1 MDVMDGHND
10 LPWRLRVRDPDDE
23 LDLLGGLDADLAA
36 TGLHTDLPR
45 LRRGGVG
52 AQFWSVYVPND
63 RPEPQAAIQVV
74 EQVEL
79 VRRLVARHPG
89 TLALATNAA
98 EVEHARA
105 TGRIASLLG
114 AEGGHCLDNS
124 LVVLRS
130 LHKLGIRYL
139 TLTHS
144 RNTDWADSATDTP
157 ASGGLSPFGHE
168 VVRELNRLG
177 MLCDI
182 SHVADTTMHA
192 ALDTSTA
199 PAFFSH
205 SSARALCDH
214 PRNVPDDVLTR
225 VRDTGGVVMLTFV
238 PFFLTNPCREWGDEL
253 ARVEDA
259 IAAPWDSPD
268 FLRIRQ
274 SWIETNPPPRTTA
287 RDVADHIDHVREVAG
302 LDAVGLGGDFDG
314 TEVLPADLPDVSAYP
329 ALFEELRTR
338 RWSDAELRKL
348 AWDNAMRVLRATC
361 G

>member
-10 LPWRLRVRDPDDE
+10 LPWRLRVRDPGGA
-23 LDLLGGLDADLAA
+23 LDLAADLTA

-45 LRRGGVG
+45 LARGGVG
-52 AQFWSVYVPND
+52 AQFWSVYVPDD
-63 RPEPQAAIQVV
+63 RPGPQAAVQVV

-79 VRRLVARHPG
+79 VRRIVARHPDR
-89 TLALATNAA
+89 LALATNAA
-98 EVEHARA
+98 EVERARA
-105 TGRIASLLG
+105 AGRIASLLG
-114 AEGGHCLDNS
+114 AEGGHCIDNS

-144 RNTDWADSATDTP
+144 RTTDWADSATDEP
-157 ASGGLSPFGHE
+157 VSGGLSPFGRE

-177 MLCDI
+177 MLADL

-192 ALDTSTA
+192 VLDTSGA

-214 PRNVPDDVLTR
+214 PRNVPDDVLRR
-225 VRDTGGVVMLTFV
+225 VRDTEGVVMVTFV
-238 PFFLTNPCREWGDEL
+238 PFFLTDDCRHWGEEL
-253 ARVEDA
+253 ARTEDA
-259 IAAPWDSPD
+259 ITAPWDSPE
-268 FLRIRQ
+268 FLRERGA
-274 SWIETNPPPRTTA
+274 WIAANPCPPTSV
-287 RDVADHIDHVREVAG
+287 RDVADHIEHVRDVAG
-302 LDAVGLGGDFDG
+302 PAAIGLGGDFDG
-314 TEVLPADLPDVSAYP
+314 TEMLPAGLPDVSAYP
-329 ALFEELRTR
+329 ALFAELTTRGWSEPELR
-338 RWSDAELRKL
+338 AL

>member
-1 MDVMDGHND
+1 MDVFDGHND
-10 LPWRLRVRDPDDE
+10 LPWRLRVRDPAGR
-23 LDLLGGLDADLAA
+23 LDLAA
-36 TGLHTDLPR
+36 ELGGTGLHTDLPR

-79 VRRLVARHPG
+79 VRRIIARYPG
-89 TLALATNAA
+89 SLALATNAT
-98 EVEHARA
+98 EVEQARA
-105 TGRIASLLG
+105 DGRIASLLG

-144 RNTDWADSATDTP
+144 HNTAWADSATDEP
-157 ASGGLSPFGHE
+157 AHGGLTPFGEE

-177 MLCDI
+177 MLADLA
-182 SHVADTTMHA
+182 HVADATMHA
-192 ALDTSTA
+192 VLDITTA

-214 PRNVPDDVLTR
+214 PRNVPDDVLLR
-225 VRDTGGVVMLTFV
+225 VRDTEGVVMVTFV
-238 PFFLTNPCREWGDEL
+238 PFFLTDECRAWGDEL
-253 ARVEDA
+253 ARAEDA
-259 IAAPWDSPD
+259 IALPWDSPD
-268 FLRIRQ
+268 FLRARQ
-274 SWIETNPPPRTTA
+274 AWIGANPCPPTSV
-287 RDVADHIDHVREVAG
+287 RDVADHVEHVREVAG
-302 LDAVGLGGDFDG
+302 VDAVGLGGDYDG
-314 TEVLPADLPDVSAYP
+314 TEVVPDGLPDVSSYP
-329 ALFEELRTR
+329 ALLDELSARG
-338 RWSDAELRKL
+338 WSDGDLRKL

>member
-10 LPWRLRVRDPDDE
+10 LPWRLRVRDPHGA
-23 LDLLGGLDADLAA
+23 LDLAADLTA

-52 AQFWSVYVPND
+52 AQFWSVYVPDD
-63 RPEPQAAIQVV
+63 RPEPQAAVQVV

-79 VRRLVARHPG
+79 VRRIVARHPDR
-89 TLALATNAA
+89 LAIATSAA
-98 EVEHARA
+98 EVERVRA
-105 TGRIASLLG
+105 SGRIASLLG
-114 AEGGHCLDNS
+114 AEGGHCIDNS

-130 LHKLGIRYL
+130 LYKLGIRYL

-144 RNTDWADSATDTP
+144 RNTAWADSATDEP

-168 VVRELNRLG
+168 VVRELNHLG
-177 MLCDI
+177 MLADL

-214 PRNVPDDVLTR
+214 PRNVPDDVLRR
-225 VRDTGGVVMLTFV
+225 VRDTEGVVMVTFV
-238 PFFLTNPCREWGDEL
+238 PFFLTDECRHWGDEL
-253 ARVEDA
+253 YRVEDA
-259 IAAPWDSPD
+259 IALPCDSPE
-268 FLRIRQ
+268 FLRERQ
-274 SWIETNPPPRTTA
+274 AWIEANPCPPTSV
-287 RDVADHIDHVREVAG
+287 RDVADHVEHVREVAG
-302 LDAVGLGGDFDG
+302 VGAVGLGGDFDG
-314 TEVLPADLPDVSAYP
+314 TEVVPARLPDVSAYP
-329 ALFEELRTR
+329 ALFDELTARGWSEPELRG
-338 RWSDAELRKL
+338 L

>member
-1 MDVMDGHND
+1 MDVIDGHND
-10 LPWRLRVRDPDDE
+10 LPWRLRMRDPE
-23 LDLLGGLDADLAA
+23 RRLDLRADLTA

-52 AQFWSVYVPND
+52 AQFWSVYVPDD

-79 VRRLVARHPG
+79 VRDLVARYPD
-89 TLALATNAA
+89 TLALATSAA
-98 EVEHARA
+98 EVERARA
-105 TGRIASLLG
+105 AGRIACLLG

-144 RNTDWADSATDTP
+144 RNTAWADSATDTP

-177 MLCDI
+177 MLCDL
-182 SHVADTTMHA
+182 SHVADATMHA
-192 ALDTSTA
+192 ALDTSTH

-214 PRNVPDDVLTR
+214 PRNVPDDVLAR
-225 VRDTGGVVMLTFV
+225 VADSNGVVMVTFV
-238 PFFLTNPCREWGDEL
+238 PFFLTDACRRWGEEL
-253 ARVEDA
+253 SRVEDA
-259 IAAPWDSPD
+259 IAAPWDTPD
-268 FLRIRQ
+268 FLRERQ
-274 SWIETNPPPRTTA
+274 AWIDANPCPPTST
-287 RDVADHIDHVREVAG
+287 RDVADHIEHVRAVAG

-314 TEVLPADLPDVSAYP
+314 TEFLPTDLADVAAYP
-329 ALFEELRTR
+329 SLFAELTARG
-338 RWSDAELRKL
+338 WSEPELRKL
-348 AWDNAMRVLRATC
+348 AWENAMRVLRATC